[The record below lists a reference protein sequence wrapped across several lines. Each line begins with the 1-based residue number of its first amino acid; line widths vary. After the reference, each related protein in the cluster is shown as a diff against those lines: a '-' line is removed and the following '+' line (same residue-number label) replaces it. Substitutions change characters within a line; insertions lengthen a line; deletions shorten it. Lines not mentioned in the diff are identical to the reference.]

1 MSQQKLFYLP
11 FQYTDFIFAVFA
23 EEFGFIGC
31 LLLILL
37 LVSFTTISFLVA
49 IRCHHP
55 TKRLIA
61 VGVMI
66 ILIGQSLINIGVNI
80 GALPTTGLP
89 FPFLSYGGSSVLSS
103 LMLVAL
109 LIRVA
114 IETNITEKTSV

>member
-1 MSQQKLFYLP
+1 M
-11 FQYTDFIFAVFA
+11 
-23 EEFGFIGC
+23 
-31 LLLILL
+31 
-37 LVSFTTISFLVA
+37 A

-89 FPFLSYGGSSVLSS
+89 FPFFKLWW
-103 LMLVAL
+103 
-109 LIRVA
+109 
-114 IETNITEKTSV
+114 